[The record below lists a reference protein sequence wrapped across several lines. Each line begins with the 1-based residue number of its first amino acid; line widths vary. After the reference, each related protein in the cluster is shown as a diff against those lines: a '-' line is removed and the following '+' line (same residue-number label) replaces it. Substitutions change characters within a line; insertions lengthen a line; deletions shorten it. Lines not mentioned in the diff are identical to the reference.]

1 MSIINKTFSEL
12 NYVKWLFAYQGN
24 LVFEIQGPYLKI
36 NPTDLRRIPRT
47 LGVNNP
53 DYWFPL
59 QDLGFLYGVTLGL
72 RSVETYERFVKKKW
86 STWGVVDNYNLK
98 NFLTSFL
105 QATLKLWV
113 LVLPVM
119 NDLYKLYIE
128 KNHILMER
136 DFVILDFWF
145 ESLPVLD
152 ELMLSMEEFKFKYKF
167 KDYSTSDD
175 SIVEVT
181 TNQIVFKEVTEK
193 NLESLKCE
201 NWNKEDFVNHI
212 YKQFHKIDV
221 NLLYQ
226 WLVYKNI
233 PNLYENKKEFVYQY
247 ITNETSGLKSLSLST
262 LKLLVLNP
270 LLDLDYIRELFQ
282 KRKKYRFSPGGP
294 YEVYRKNPAFDK
306 FFALYDDE
314 GNLKK

>member
-12 NYVKWLFAYQGN
+12 NYIKWLFAYNGN
-24 LVFEIQGPYLKI
+24 RVFDIKYPFLKI
-36 NPTDLRRIPRT
+36 NPDDLMDIPYK
-47 LGVNNP
+47 LGVKNN

-59 QDLGFLYGVTLGL
+59 QDLGSLYLLGIGL
-72 RSVETYERFVKKKW
+72 SSVETYERFLKKKW
-86 STWGVVDNYNLK
+86 STWGVVDKYNLK
-98 NFLTSFL
+98 IFLTKFL
-105 QATLKLWV
+105 QLTLYIWTLA
-113 LVLPVM
+113 LSVM
-119 NDLYKLYIE
+119 NDVYKLYIE

-136 DFVILDFWF
+136 DFVVLDFWF

-152 ELMLSMEEFKFKYKF
+152 ELILSMDSFKFKYKF
-167 KDYSTSDD
+167 EDRSTSDD

-181 TNQIVFKEVTEK
+181 TSQIVFKEVTEK

-262 LKLLVLNP
+262 LKLLALNP
-270 LLDLDYIRELFQ
+270 LMDLDYIRDLFQ
-282 KRKKYRFSPGGP
+282 KRRTYIASLPPKSPQ
-294 YEVYRKNPAFDK
+294 EVFQGLFAFAARSK
-306 FFALYDDE
+306 S
-314 GNLKK
+314 